1 MVINGYTPVPRNAP
15 APPQVTGGANTT
27 AEWSNSTALI
37 AQPVNSNTDTVLSA
51 YPNPFHTSF
60 TLQVP
65 AAFGNENVTVAIYDE
80 HGNLVY
86 RKEFDGLVQGE
97 NYLMVEADGNFAG
110 TGVYVARVMY
120 SDGKTTKTLKLIK
133 R

>member
-1 MVINGYTPVPRNAP
+1 V
-15 APPQVTGGANTT
+15 
-27 AEWSNSTALI
+27 
-37 AQPVNSNTDTVLSA
+37 NTDTVVSA

-65 AAFGNENVTVAIYDE
+65 VAFSNENVMVAIYDA

-97 NYLMVEADGNFAG
+97 NYLMIESDGNFAG
-110 TGVYVARVMY
+110 TGVYVARLMY
-120 SDGKTTKTLKLIK
+120 SDGKTIKTIKLLKQ
-133 R
+133 